1 MENSPYHIPVLLH
14 VATDALITK
23 ENGLYID
30 LTFGGGGHSKAILN
44 KIKDGQL
51 IAFDQDED
59 AFRNDIDD
67 ARFTLVRQNF
77 KYVQNVLLSRGI
89 HKVDGI
95 LADLGVSSYQ
105 FDTPERGFSYRFNG
119 ELDMR
124 MNVNSS
130 TTAFQVV
137 NEYDEQNL
145 VRILVSYGEFKR
157 GEARKIFRKIDENRS
172 IKSIKTTYDL
182 QEILDPIFPTRFLNK
197 NLSKIFQS
205 IRIEVNEEMQALK
218 ELLNQLVDCLNPNGV
233 AAFIT
238 YHSIEDRMVKNFF
251 KSGNTDGELTK
262 DFYGKILKPFELVN
276 KKPIVPSDV
285 EINENPRARSAKL
298 RMAKRL

>member
-67 ARFTLVRQNF
+67 VRFTLVRQNF
-77 KYVQNVLLSRGI
+77 KYVQNVLLTRGI
-89 HKVDGI
+89 QKVDGI

-130 TTAFQVV
+130 ITAFQVV